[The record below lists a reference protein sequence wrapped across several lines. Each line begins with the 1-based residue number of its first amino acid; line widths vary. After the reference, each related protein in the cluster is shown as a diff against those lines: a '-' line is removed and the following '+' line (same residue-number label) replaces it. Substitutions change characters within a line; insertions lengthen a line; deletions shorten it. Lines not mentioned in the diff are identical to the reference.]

1 MELQKGI
8 PIANRASEELIEVVD
23 NCCLCG
29 TKLAFYH
36 ITDFK
41 KNQVLEEGKCG
52 ACGVKSKVHEFV
64 LQ

>member
-8 PIANRASEELIEVVD
+8 PVADRPADELIEAVD

-29 TKLAFYH
+29 HKLAFYH

-41 KNQVLEEGKCG
+41 KSEVMEEARCP
-52 ACGVKSKVHEFV
+52 ACGIKNKMNSYI